1 MPKKTDLAD
10 LILDKALELAEGASW
25 EALRLH
31 AVADALQITMD
42 EIRRHYPQKD
52 DLVEAWFDRADRAVL
67 DQRPSDD
74 FRLLAV
80 HTRLH
85 RVMMTWLDALSPHR
99 RLTRQMLMYKLE
111 PGHVHLQIL
120 GVMRISRTV
129 QWFREAACLDT
140 TDFRRIVE
148 EVSLT
153 TIYLATFTRWMFDDS
168 QDSRATR
175 TLLERLLSS
184 WDRCGN
190 TAKRFFCRPSTSTD
204 TDSTPKTT
212 FAENPTEPQPNTR

>member
-1 MPKKTDLAD
+1 MPKKTDPAD

-67 DQRPSDD
+67 DQRPSDE
-74 FRLLAV
+74 FRRLPIRK
-80 HTRLH
+80 RLH
-85 RVMMTWLDALSPHR
+85 QVMMTWFDALSPHR

-111 PGHVHLQIL
+111 PGHIHLQIL

-129 QWFREAACLDT
+129 QWFREAACLEANDL
-140 TDFRRIVE
+140 RRILE

-153 TIYLATFTRWMFDDS
+153 TIYLAGFTRWMFDDS
-168 QDSRATR
+168 QKSHETR
-175 TLLERLLSS
+175 TMLERLLRS
-184 WDRCGN
+184 WDRCGS
-190 TAKRFFCRPSTSTD
+190 TAKRIFCRPSTAAE
-204 TDSTPKTT
+204 TPD
-212 FAENPTEPQPNTR
+212 EPQPSTH